1 MTMLRKDTSTEKT
14 DYLKDWPGHYYE
26 IETAAERL
34 AALDAIRETE
44 LHTPA
49 DDCRRVLC
57 EKRFITDKNGKTTDV
72 FLHAWMMIRA
82 SAAAGVSFLG
92 KKRNAKELEGYMNQ
106 LLLTPDAQ
114 ADIAEHDLLIAEW
127 QDFARNFIASCV
139 GSKAYC
145 STLFGLI
152 PIKDAT
158 VAEKLA
164 AEILLV
170 TRDYPA
176 QFGQADAFA
185 PLYEIMRDTFCSM
198 LENGEACWNAA
209 QS

>member
-1 MTMLRKDTSTEKT
+1 MLREDTSTGKK
-14 DYLKDWPGHYYE
+14 DYLKDWPSHYYE

-34 AALDAIRETE
+34 AALDAIRETD
-44 LHTPA
+44 LYTPTDA
-49 DDCRRVLC
+49 CRRVLF
-57 EKRFITDKNGKTTDV
+57 EKRFTVDKNGKTTDA
-72 FLHAWMMIRA
+72 FMHAWMMIKA
-82 SAAAGVSFLG
+82 SAAAGVSFLM
-92 KKRNAKELEGYMNQ
+92 KRRSAKELEDYMNR
-106 LLLTPDAQ
+106 LLLTADAQ
-114 ADIAEHDLLIAEW
+114 SDIAERDLLIAEW
-127 QDFARNFIASCV
+127 QDFARSFIASCV
-139 GSKAYC
+139 GSKSYC
-145 STLFGLI
+145 STLFGFI

-185 PLYEIMRDTFCSM
+185 PLYEIMRETFCSM
-198 LENGEACWNAA
+198 LENGEAYWNAA